1 MMTFEE
7 KMEMYKGKKSFIT
20 EVNKAFEGK
29 SIGSVISVDYEVYHK
44 EVIYEG
50 VTRDHFAEFLIVN
63 FVGGGKSVK
72 VVSGNSNTANF
83 RVLGTMLDGGQYEDK
98 PYYMS
103 LLETGYELVEF
114 SADEITLEE
123 LLKKP
128 MNYIS
133 DVRNCLEHCVT
144 GKDVVRVI
152 KMIPSCFGSFEVEFN
167 ENGESFTIINY
178 YGENGVTECD
188 EEEYDFLE
196 G

>member
-7 KMEMYKGKKSFIT
+7 KIKMYKDKKNFIT
-20 EVNKAFEGK
+20 EVNKAFESK
-29 SIGSVISVDYEVYHK
+29 KIGTVTSVDYEVYHK
-44 EVIYEG
+44 EVTYEG
-50 VTRDHFAEFLIVN
+50 KIHDHFAEFLIVN
-63 FVGGGKSVK
+63 FVGGGKSVR
-72 VVSGNSNTANF
+72 VASGNSNTANF
-83 RVLGTMLDGGQYEDK
+83 RVLGTMLDGGHYEDK

-103 LLETGYELVEF
+103 MLETGYKLVEL
-114 SADEITLEE
+114 SVDKITLEE

-128 MNYIS
+128 MIHVS
-133 DVRNCLEHCVT
+133 DVRNCFEHCVT

-178 YGENGVTECD
+178 YEENGITECD
-188 EEEYDFLE
+188 EEEYAFLE